1 MLQRLIGVAALLVSI
16 ASPQTTARR
25 EFEVASVKEVDHP
38 VAPHAVSLIINHER
52 LNIDAAALRQI
63 IGLAFAIQRVRVQ
76 GGPPWIDEDLYDIVA
91 KAGSAEVTRDEIREM
106 LQTVLADRFKLSVHR
121 ETKELPEYTL
131 VPWKDGPKLKP
142 AGDQDATG
150 IKPDGSPNG
159 GRRFEFRKT
168 SFATLVNFLA
178 NTLNSPVIDKTG
190 VPPGLYNF
198 TLQWTESVANQRPE
212 DAGPLDSGPSLFK
225 ALQEQL
231 GLKLEVKKVP
241 IEVLIIDHIEKATAN

>member
-1 MLQRLIGVAALLVSI
+1 MLQRLIGTVAWLFSI
-16 ASPQTTARR
+16 ASPQTTPRR

-38 VAPHAVSLIINHER
+38 VVPHAVSLIINHER

-91 KAGSAEVTRDEIREM
+91 KAGSADVTRDEIREM
-106 LQTVLADRFKLSVHR
+106 LQSVLADRFKLFVHR
-121 ETKELPEYTL
+121 ETKDLPEYTL
-131 VPWKDGPKLKP
+131 IPWKDGPKLKP
-142 AGDQDATG
+142 AGEQDATG
-150 IKPDGSPNG
+150 ITPEGSPNG
-159 GRRFEFRKT
+159 GRRFAFRKT
-168 SFATLVNFLA
+168 SFTTLVNFLA

-190 VPPGLYNF
+190 VPAGFYNF
-198 TLQWTESVANQRPE
+198 TLEWAEAVPNQRPE
-212 DAGPLDSGPSLFK
+212 DAGPLDSAPSLFK

-241 IEVLIIDHIEKATAN
+241 IEVLIIDHIEKAE